1 MVRLPWDLLI
11 RFMVLQGAILI
22 LMTPWPFF
30 PSTLCRINFTLLAPL
45 LARLY
50 MRQHVP
56 NKVLVWSLNSISKP
70 LPGHLSR
77 IGNWGDLH
85 PTNFSETEYP
95 TSSSTSRG
103 DWPGVRGQESMQDL
117 NMSLKPSFFTL
128 HTTTSIIFPEYKQ
141 VKHHECL
148 WGDTVQKHVPLYQLY
163 QILHLPNLY
172 RRRLFAPPSSL
183 AIWNG

>member
-56 NKVLVWSLNSISKP
+56 NKVLV
-70 LPGHLSR
+70 
-77 IGNWGDLH
+77 
-85 PTNFSETEYP
+85 
-95 TSSSTSRG
+95 
-103 DWPGVRGQESMQDL
+103 
-117 NMSLKPSFFTL
+117 
-128 HTTTSIIFPEYKQ
+128 
-141 VKHHECL
+141 
-148 WGDTVQKHVPLYQLY
+148 
-163 QILHLPNLY
+163 
-172 RRRLFAPPSSL
+172 
-183 AIWNG
+183 